1 MTVAAVVV
9 SYNRVELLRKCLSAL
24 HDQDHIPDEIIVVDN
39 GSSDGSQDV
48 VRTEYPFVTLFET
61 ERNLGGAGGFA
72 WGVELAIKGGH
83 SEAWL
88 MDDDAEPYQDSL
100 GVLVRAMSDAPERPG
115 FVASLVVNA
124 AGEPSQ
130 QHLPE
135 VSRDPATQLAATQLG
150 GVATESASFVGV
162 LVDLCR
168 SKVTEL
174 PYSDFFIWFDDVEYT
189 RRLAANSYGVLMP
202 ASRIFHPEKD
212 NRSDMEGRLFYY
224 LRNRIWLHRLD
235 QTQVKAVRRSISLLR
250 GLVSLTREQFVHS
263 RNIRLWASCVF
274 RGFRDGILKTPTVAM
289 PGDLIASLAVRS

>member
-9 SYNRVELLRKCLSAL
+9 SYNRVDLLRKCLSAL
-24 HDQDHIPDEIIVVDN
+24 QDQDHIPDEIIVVDN
-39 GSSDGSQDV
+39 GSSDGSQEV

-88 MDDDAEPYQDSL
+88 MDDDAEPHLDSL
-100 GVLVRAMSDAPERPG
+100 GVLVRAMSDAPDRPG
-115 FVASLVVNA
+115 FIASLVVNA
-124 AGEPSQ
+124 AGEPSR

-135 VSRDPATQLAATQLG
+135 VSQDPARQLAATQLG

-162 LVDLCR
+162 LVDLRR

-174 PYSDFFIWFDDVEYT
+174 PYSDFFIWFDDAEYT
-189 RRLAANSYGVLMP
+189 RRLAASSYGVLMP
-202 ASRIFHPEKD
+202 ASRVFHPEKE
-212 NRSDMEGRLFYY
+212 NRSDMAGRLFYY

-235 QTQVKAVRRSISLLR
+235 QTRVKTVRSWILLVW
-250 GLVSLTREQFVHS
+250 GLVSLSHEQLGHS
-263 RNIRLWASCVF
+263 QSGRLWAACVY
-274 RGFRDGILKTPTVAM
+274 RGFRDGIFKTPAVTM
-289 PGDLIASLAVRS
+289 PGDLIASLRVRG